1 MCYNNKYHM
10 NYYWGENEMPTYDN
24 KNAAIVTIAKGK
36 NPRQLFKHQEAAMF
50 KLNEINKK
58 KDFSAIIVLPTGA
71 GKTLTSVYWL
81 LKNAIN
87 KRKRVLWIA
96 HRHLLLDQAAEAFV
110 NNGYSDLLPN
120 RTSYKYRIIS
130 GIHDKPIHIKGDEDI
145 LIAGKDSIIK
155 NLQPIGDWM
164 SDEDV
169 YLVID
174 EAHHAVARTYQKIIR
189 YVREEADKNS
199 THIKII
205 GLTAT
210 PYRTNE
216 AEKAALGA
224 IFTDDIIFSI
234 DTDTLIK
241 RGILSTPRFETIETH
256 VLAGEKVN
264 SGMIKRIAFSDNL
277 PEDLANDIAS
287 NKDRNRLIVNHYLDN
302 QIKYQQT
309 IVFALN
315 VNHAIQLNALF
326 KKYGVKSDYI
336 VSDIKDLVTGISRS
350 REDNNRNIVAYRE
363 KKLQVLINVNIL
375 TEGTDLPQTKTV
387 FLARPTVSKVLM
399 TQMVGR
405 ALRGETAGGTK
416 DAYVVSFIDD
426 WEDKIGFEAPE
437 TILLEGTIPAKK
449 EYEYRKQIVRF
460 VAISLIEEFTR
471 ITDETVDT
479 KQLESLPFSERIPV
493 GMYMVSYM
501 EEDTENEVS
510 IERNSSVLVYNSS
523 KEAYEEFVSNLSKI
537 MRDYGIE
544 GDHIEEE
551 LVEKMIDG
559 CREKYFSKVILP
571 PCKNTDI
578 EALLKYYAYSGKKP
592 VLTPIEEI
600 DRSKVNLSY
609 IAQDML
615 DLRLDDFEKRIYL
628 EKLWNDENTL
638 LKLYYTDYEFFKRQL
653 DKEIDKIVYGVVSGT
668 SPNVKYDERTLEEM
682 PLQQIRECYPAYGEK
697 LRNAVFESAFE
708 NGQYKCVHC
717 GMTSPHRKDF
727 QVDHIVPMSKG
738 GKTVIGNLQLLCRK
752 CNGIKGDKEENKPKQ
767 PLASREIS
775 DDILPSV
782 NRKGD
787 KLIVRIGDEEKAF
800 GITQARKERG
810 YLTFQIAGGKYRYFI
825 RKKKLIKI

>member
-1 MCYNNKYHM
+1 
-10 NYYWGENEMPTYDN
+10 MPTYDN
-24 KNAAIVTIAKGK
+24 KNAATVTVAKGK

-50 KLNEINKK
+50 RLNDIDKK

-87 KRKRVLWIA
+87 KRKKVLWIA

-145 LIAGKDSIIK
+145 IIAGKDSIIK
-155 NLQPIGDWM
+155 NLQAIGNWM
-164 SDEDV
+164 SDEDI

-189 YVREEADKNS
+189 YVREEAVKNS
-199 THIKII
+199 SHVKMI

-224 IFTDDIIFSI
+224 LFTDDIIFSI

-264 SGMIKRIAFSDNL
+264 PGMIKKITFSDNL
-277 PEDLANDIAS
+277 PEDLANDIAV
-287 NKDRNRLIVNHYLDN
+287 NKDRNRLIVNNYLDN
-302 QIKYQQT
+302 KDKYQQT

-315 VNHAIQLNALF
+315 INHAIQLNALF

-336 VSDIKDLVTGISRS
+336 VSNIRDAVTGISRS
-350 REDNNRNIVAYRE
+350 REDNQRNIEAYRK

-387 FLARPTVSKVLM
+387 FLTRPTVSKVLM

-416 DAYVVSFIDD
+416 EAYVVSFIDD
-426 WEDKIGFEAPE
+426 WEDKIAFEAPE
-437 TILLEGTIPAKK
+437 TILLEGTIPAEK
-449 EYEYRKQIVRF
+449 EYEHRKQVVRF

-479 KQLESLPFSERIPV
+479 RQLENLPYSERIPV

-501 EEDTENEVS
+501 EEDVENEIS

-523 KEAYEEFVSNLSKI
+523 KKAYEAFISDLEKI
-537 MRDYGIE
+537 MNNYGVEGERIE
-544 GDHIEEE
+544 DETIDR
-551 LVEKMIDG
+551 MIDG
-559 CREKYFSKVILP
+559 CREKYFSDVILP
-571 PCKNTDI
+571 PCKNKDI

-592 VLTPIEEI
+592 MLTPIEQI
-600 DRSKVNLSY
+600 DRDKVNLAY
-609 IAQDML
+609 IAQYITDQRM
-615 DLRLDDFEKRIYL
+615 DPFEQRGYL
-628 EKLWNDENTL
+628 ERLWNDESTL
-638 LKLYYTDYEFFKRQL
+638 LKLYYTDFEFFRRQL
-653 DKEIDKIVYGVVSGT
+653 DKEIDKIVYPPVSGT
-668 SPNVKYDERTLEEM
+668 KPYVKYDQRTLEEM
-682 PLQQIRECYPAYGEK
+682 PLNKIRECSPAYGEK
-697 LRNAVFESAFE
+697 LRNAVFESAFG
-708 NGQYKCVHC
+708 NGVYKCNRC
-717 GMTSPHRKDF
+717 GMTSSHRKDF
-727 QVDHIVPMSKG
+727 QVDHIIPMSKG
-738 GKTVIGNLQLLCRK
+738 GKTVISNLQLLCYR
-752 CNGIKGDKEENKPKQ
+752 CNMVKADKIEEESNHHNQSKE
-767 PLASREIS
+767 ADSS
-775 DDILPSV
+775 NDDKNEDMPSV
-782 NRKGD
+782 RRKGD
-787 KLIVRIGDEEKAF
+787 KLTVRLGDEEKTF

-810 YLTFQIAGGKYRYFI
+810 YLTFQIGDGRYKYYI
-825 RKKKLIKI
+825 RKRKLEKM

>member
-1 MCYNNKYHM
+1 
-10 NYYWGENEMPTYDN
+10 MPTYDN
-24 KNAAIVTIAKGK
+24 RNAATVTVAKGK

-50 KLNEINKK
+50 KLNDIDKK

-87 KRKRVLWIA
+87 KRKKVLWIA

-145 LIAGKDSIIK
+145 IIAGKDSIIK
-155 NLQPIGDWM
+155 NLQAIGNWM
-164 SDEDV
+164 SDEDI

-174 EAHHAVARTYQKIIR
+174 EAHHAVARTYQKIIQ
-189 YVREEADKNS
+189 YVREQAVKNS
-199 THIKII
+199 SHVKMI

-224 IFTDDIIFSI
+224 LFTDDIIFSI

-264 SGMIKRIAFSDNL
+264 PGMIKKIAFSDNL
-277 PEDLANDIAS
+277 PEDIANDIAA
-287 NKDRNRLIVNHYLDN
+287 NKDRNRLIVNNYVDN
-302 QIKYQQT
+302 KDKYQQT

-336 VSDIKDLVTGISRS
+336 VSDIRDAVTGVSRS
-350 REDNNRNIVAYRE
+350 REDNNRNIEAYRK

-387 FLARPTVSKVLM
+387 FLTRPTVSKVLM

-416 DAYVVSFIDD
+416 EAYVVSFIDD
-426 WEDKIGFEAPE
+426 WEDKIAFEAPE
-437 TILLEGTIPAKK
+437 TILLEGTLPAEK
-449 EYEYRKQIVRF
+449 EYEHRKQVVRF

-479 KQLESLPFSERIPV
+479 RQLENLPFSERIPI

-501 EEDTENEVS
+501 EEDPENEIS
-510 IERNSSVLVYNSS
+510 LERNSSVLVYNSS
-523 KEAYEEFVSNLSKI
+523 REAYEAFVSDLDKI
-537 MRDYGIE
+537 MKKYGVE
-544 GDHIEEE
+544 GDRIDDVIIDRMIE
-551 LVEKMIDG
+551 DS
-559 CREKYFSKVILP
+559 REQYFGEVILP
-571 PCKNTDI
+571 PCKNKDI
-578 EALLKYYAYSGKKP
+578 VALLRYYAYSGKRP
-592 VLTPIEEI
+592 VLTPIEKI
-600 DRSKVNLSY
+600 DRDKVNLSY

-615 DLRLDDFEKRIYL
+615 DLRLDPFEQRGYL
-628 EKLWNDENTL
+628 EKLWNDESTL
-638 LKLYYTDYEFFKRQL
+638 LKLYYSEWEFFKRQL
-653 DKEIDKIVYGVVSGT
+653 DKEIEKIVYGVVSGT
-668 SPNVKYDERTLEEM
+668 SPNVKYDQRTLEEM
-682 PLQQIRECYPAYGEK
+682 PLQKIRECYPSYGEK
-697 LRNAVFESAFE
+697 LRNSVFDAAFE
-708 NGQYKCVHC
+708 NGVYKCQRC
-717 GMTSPHRKDF
+717 GMTSSHKKDF

-738 GKTVIGNLQLLCRK
+738 GKTVASNLQLLCFR
-752 CNGIKGDKEENKPKQ
+752 CNMIKADKTDEQ
-767 PLASREIS
+767 PEQSNPSSAPASSKE
-775 DDILPSV
+775 DINEAMPSV
-782 NRKGD
+782 SRKGD
-787 KLIVRIGDEEKAF
+787 KLTVRLGDEEKTF

-810 YLTFQIAGGKYRYFI
+810 YLTFQIGDERYKYYI
-825 RKKKLIKI
+825 RKRKLEKM

>member
-1 MCYNNKYHM
+1 
-10 NYYWGENEMPTYDN
+10 MPTYDN
-24 KNAAIVTIAKGK
+24 KNAATVTVAKGK

-50 KLNEINKK
+50 RLNDIDKK

-87 KRKRVLWIA
+87 KRKKVLWIA

-120 RTSYKYRIIS
+120 RTNYKYRIIS
-130 GIHDKPIHIKGDEDI
+130 GIHDKPIHIKGDEDVI
-145 LIAGKDSIIK
+145 IAGKDSIIK
-155 NLQPIGDWM
+155 NLQAIGNWM
-164 SDEDV
+164 SDEDI

-189 YVREEADKNS
+189 YVREEAVKNS
-199 THIKII
+199 SHVKMI

-224 IFTDDIIFSI
+224 LFTDDIIFSI

-264 SGMIKRIAFSDNL
+264 PGMIKKITFSDNL
-277 PEDLANDIAS
+277 PEDIANDIAA
-287 NKDRNRLIVNHYLDN
+287 NKDRNRLIVNNYLDN
-302 QIKYQQT
+302 KDKYQQT

-315 VNHAIQLNALF
+315 INHAIQLNALF
-326 KKYGVKSDYI
+326 NKYGVKSDYI
-336 VSDIKDLVTGISRS
+336 VSDIRDAVTGISRS
-350 REDNNRNIVAYRE
+350 REDNNRNIEAYRK

-387 FLARPTVSKVLM
+387 FLTRPTVSKVLM

-416 DAYVVSFIDD
+416 EAYVVSFIDD
-426 WEDKIGFEAPE
+426 WEDKIAFEAPE
-437 TILLEGTIPAKK
+437 TILIEGTIPAEK
-449 EYEYRKQIVRF
+449 EYEHRKQVVRF

-479 KQLESLPFSERIPV
+479 RQLESLPYSERIPV

-501 EEDTENEVS
+501 EEDVENEIS

-523 KEAYEEFVSNLSKI
+523 KKAYDAFVSDLEKI
-537 MRDYGIE
+537 MNNYGVEGERIE
-544 GDHIEEE
+544 DETIDR
-551 LVEKMIDG
+551 MIDG
-559 CREKYFSKVILP
+559 CREKYFSDVILP
-571 PCKNTDI
+571 PCKNKDI
-578 EALLKYYAYSGKKP
+578 EALLKYYAFSGKSP
-592 VLTPIEEI
+592 VLTPIEQI
-600 DRSKVNLSY
+600 DRDKVNLSY
-609 IAQDML
+609 IAQQITDQRM
-615 DLRLDDFEKRIYL
+615 DPFEKRGYL
-628 EKLWNDENTL
+628 ERMWNDESTL
-638 LKLYYTDYEFFKRQL
+638 LKLYYTDFEFFRRQL
-653 DKEIDKIVYGVVSGT
+653 DKEIDKIVYGPKSDAT
-668 SPNVKYDERTLEEM
+668 PNVKYDQRTLEEM
-682 PLQQIRECYPAYGEK
+682 PLQKIRECDPSYGEK
-697 LRNAVFESAFE
+697 LRNSVFDAAFE
-708 NGQYKCVHC
+708 NGVYKCQRC
-717 GMTSPHRKDF
+717 GMTSSQRKDF

-738 GKTVIGNLQLLCRK
+738 GKTVAGNLQLLCFR
-752 CNGIKGDKEENKPKQ
+752 CNMIKADKTEEQPEQSDPPKEPASSNENNNK
-767 PLASREIS
+767 AM
-775 DDILPSV
+775 PSV
-782 NRKGD
+782 RRKGD
-787 KLIVRIGDEEKAF
+787 KLTVRLGDEEKTF

-810 YLTFQIAGGKYRYFI
+810 YLTFQIGDGRYKYYI
-825 RKKKLIKI
+825 RKRKLEKM